1 MRFSEEAVA
10 ARKAEPRTRPAVRR
24 AVRGTSVAYRP
35 KSVEGTL
42 PVRRRTLL
50 ATSAVS
56 ALAIL
61 ARPAIA
67 QSGNRLLRFIPE
79 GNLANP
85 DPIWT
90 TTTVARNHGFMIY
103 DTLFGQDSSLTAK
116 PQMAEGYELSDDKLI
131 WRFRLR
137 DGLRFHDGAPV
148 RGTDCIASLQR
159 WMKRD
164 GMGQWIAGQLDAM
177 TAIDDRTFEIRLK
190 KPFPLMLIALGKGSA
205 NVPFIMPERVAKTD
219 PFTQITDFTG
229 SGPYRF
235 LRDEWAPGALAA
247 YARFDGYVPRQ
258 EAPNFISGGKVA
270 NFDRIEWKIIPDS
283 ATAAAAMQA
292 GEADWWQSP
301 IVDLLGQLRRSRG
314 VRVQAVDKVG
324 NVEVIRFNHL
334 HPPFN
339 NLKLRLAVL
348 KVVDQKE
355 FMEAAFGEDPSI
367 WRTGVGVFT
376 PGSPAAT
383 DLDMQ
388 VLTGPR
394 DWDGAKK
401 LVAESGYGGEK
412 AVILSPTD
420 YPWLQAFCQVTRELL
435 VKLGMNV
442 EYVSADWGTVVQRRA
457 SKEPVERGGWSVF
470 CTGWEGLNLNDPAG
484 HYPVMGNGQ
493 SAWFGWPDNPEI
505 EALRA
510 QWYDA
515 PDAAAQKKATD
526 EIQRAA
532 FRKVPYIP
540 LGQYFQPIAVRDT
553 VSGVLESPFPIFWN
567 VRKG

>member
-1 MRFSEEAVA
+1 MHRRALLA
-10 ARKAEPRTRPAVRR
+10 AGAGTTLGMLSRPA
-24 AVRGTSVAYRP
+24 
-35 KSVEGTL
+35 L
-42 PVRRRTLL
+42 
-50 ATSAVS
+50 
-56 ALAIL
+56 
-61 ARPAIA
+61 A
-67 QSGNRLLRFIPE
+67 QSANARLLRFIPE

-103 DTLFGQDSSLTAK
+103 DTLYGQASSLVAK
-116 PQMAEGYELSDDKLI
+116 PQMAEAHEVSDDKLT

-137 DGLRFHDGAPV
+137 DGLKFHAGAPV
-148 RGTDCIASLQR
+148 RGADCVASLRR
-159 WMKRD
+159 WMRRD
-164 GMGQWIAGQLDAM
+164 GMGQRVSGQLDAIS
-177 TAIDDRTFEIRLK
+177 AAGDRGFEIRLK
-190 KPFPLMLIALGKGSA
+190 TPFPMMLTALGKGSA
-205 NVPFIMPERVAKTD
+205 NVPFIMPERVARTD

-229 SGPYRF
+229 SGPFRF

-247 YARFDGYVPRQ
+247 YARFDGYAPRQ
-258 EAPNFISGGKVA
+258 EAPSFISGGKAVH
-270 NFDRIEWKIIPDS
+270 FDRVEWRIIPDS
-283 ATAAAAMQA
+283 ATSAAAVQA
-292 GEADWWQSP
+292 NEADWWQSP
-301 IVDLLGQLRRSRG
+301 IVDLLAQLRKARG

-339 NLKLRLAVL
+339 NPKLRQAVL

-376 PGSPAAT
+376 PGSQAAT
-383 DLDMQ
+383 DVGMEA
-388 VLTGPR
+388 LTGPR

-401 LVAESGYGGEK
+401 LVAESGYKGEK

-420 YPWLQAFCQVTRELL
+420 YPWLQAFCQVAREML

-493 SAWFGWPDNPEI
+493 SAWFGWPDNPDI
-505 EALRA
+505 EALRT
-510 QWYDA
+510 QWYEA
-515 PDAAAQKKATD
+515 PDAAAQKTATD
-526 EIQRAA
+526 AIQRAA
-532 FRKVPYIP
+532 FQHVPYVP
-540 LGQYFQPIAVRDT
+540 LGEYFQPIAVRDSVT
-553 VSGVLESPFPIFWN
+553 GVLESPFPIFWN
-567 VRKG
+567 VKKG